1 VGAEATF
8 RGSQVLMV
16 ACGDLHSLVVKKDGA
31 LWTFCSGSHGQLGH
45 HYHNT
50 RLVPTC
56 IREQHFN
63 NAKIISAALGSGDR
77 GRYPLHLAM
86 GDYALELRHANGEAT
101 LMPTRIAPSLLTL
114 K

>member
-1 VGAEATF
+1 MGAEATF

-50 RLVPTC
+50 RLVPTR

-63 NAKIISAALGSGDR
+63 NAKIISAAGGSSHSAVVTEEG
-77 GRYPLHLAM
+77 
-86 GDYALELRHANGEAT
+86 T
-101 LMPTRIAPSLLTL
+101 LYTWLWGTMH
-114 K
+114 